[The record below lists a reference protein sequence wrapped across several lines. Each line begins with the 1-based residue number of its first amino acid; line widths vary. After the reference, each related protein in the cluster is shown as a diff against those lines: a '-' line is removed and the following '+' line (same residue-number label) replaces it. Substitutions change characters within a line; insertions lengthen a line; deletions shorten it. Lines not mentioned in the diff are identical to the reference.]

1 MARQA
6 RQKSESGIY
15 HVMMRGINKQ
25 AIFHDEED
33 YVRFIKVIKKAK
45 QASQFELYAYCLMPN
60 HIHML
65 IRETEEPLSKII
77 KRIGCSYVYWYNIKY
92 TRVGHLFQDRYRSEP
107 VETDEY
113 FLAALRYIHQNPVKA
128 EIVQQCSNYKYS
140 SFNKYLTSDDLINKD
155 YTFSI
160 ISENLFKTFHQQDE
174 KKEFIDITDVQKR
187 VSDEM
192 ALKIYNELTNYC
204 EHNAF
209 KKMDKSERNKMISQ
223 MKKRGL
229 TGRQIIEITGLSR
242 SLIESVK

>member
-113 FLAALRYIHQNPVKA
+113 FLAAVRYIHQNPVKA

-204 EHNAF
+204 EQNAF
-209 KKMDKSERNKMISQ
+209 KKIDKSERNKMISQ